1 METDNLLQ
9 QGESQVQQR
18 NYSELNGDSNT
29 QQEHQNLPDNN
40 SEVQNHSETSTTRRI
55 RDESLHKRILIIA
68 AIVYMI
74 MFLALLI
81 VFATVEPF
89 RVWYIDLI
97 YQLKENNLQA
107 YVTVFFV
114 GLICLIVGIPIFII
128 ETMIGYI
135 VKPLI
140 YGILLIVAF
149 KMTGLSITF
158 LLGRYIFRDKLK
170 TLIHDNE
177 YLEAFSEHASE
188 HPFKIAFFLRV
199 ITIFPPI
206 LQDYG
211 MGIMQITY
219 KQFFFPVL
227 LSIIIFA
234 IFYAYIGKS
243 IKNIYDNYTSS
254 KQGEEEAY
262 KDLAINLIFI
272 LFTIIVISYFVKQV
286 QKRLEAAKE
295 ETVSQISREEDY
307 HREREVF

>member
-9 QGESQVQQR
+9 REEDQIQQR
-18 NYSELNGDSNT
+18 SYSELNRDSNT
-29 QQEHQNLPDNN
+29 QQDHQNVPDNN
-40 SEVQNHSETSTTRRI
+40 SETSIARRI

-68 AIVYMI
+68 AVIYMM

-81 VFATVEPF
+81 VFASVEPF

-97 YQLKENNLQA
+97 YQLKENNLEA

-170 TLIHDNE
+170 TLIQDNE
-177 YLEAFSEHASE
+177 YLQAFSDHASE

-254 KQGEEEAY
+254 KQGEDVY
-262 KDLAINLIFI
+262 KDVAINLLFI
-272 LFTIIVISYFVKQV
+272 LFTIIVISYFVRQV
-286 QKRLEAAKE
+286 QKRLEAARE
-295 ETVSQISREEDY
+295 ETISQVSREEDH
-307 HREREVF
+307 HREREIF

>member
-9 QGESQVQQR
+9 KEQDSIQQR
-18 NYSELNGDSNT
+18 NYSDLNRDSST
-29 QQEHQNLPDNN
+29 QLEHQNIPDN
-40 SEVQNHSETSTTRRI
+40 HSDTSTARRA

-68 AIVYMI
+68 AVIYMM

-81 VFATVEPF
+81 VFAAVEPF

-97 YQLKENNLQA
+97 YQLKENNIQA

-158 LLGRYIFRDKLK
+158 LLGRYIFRDKLRA
-170 TLIHDNE
+170 LIQDNE
-177 YLEAFSEHASE
+177 YLEAFSDHASE

-211 MGIMQITY
+211 MGIMKITY
-219 KQFFFPVL
+219 KQFFLPVL

-243 IKNIYDNYTSS
+243 IKNIYDNYNSP
-254 KQGEEEAY
+254 KKGEEAY
-262 KDLAINLIFI
+262 KDLAINLLFI

-295 ETVSQISREEDY
+295 ETISQVSREEDQ
-307 HREREVF
+307 HREREIF